1 MKNLWQTLTGAT
13 DLKWFLLTP
22 IVFYTELEAMANTLD
37 AYRRFRHDAIYG
49 LDFIMDEVEAKA
61 SLDFAKEFVE
71 KIGIIIDID
80 KK

>member
-1 MKNLWQTLTGAT
+1 
-13 DLKWFLLTP
+13 
-22 IVFYTELEAMANTLD
+22 
-37 AYRRFRHDAIYG
+37 
-49 LDFIMDEVEAKA
+49 MDEVEAKA